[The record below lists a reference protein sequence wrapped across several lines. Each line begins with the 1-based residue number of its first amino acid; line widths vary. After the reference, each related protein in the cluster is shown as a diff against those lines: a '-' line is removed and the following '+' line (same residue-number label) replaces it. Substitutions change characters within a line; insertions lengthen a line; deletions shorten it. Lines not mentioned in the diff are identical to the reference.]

1 MILRKLLSATQ
12 HSIKLGAEVCAI
24 GAALAGV
31 YAYFNP
37 SVVSDYMVAVEEHT
51 RRSAEAMERIE
62 DNTAAISQD
71 TQAISTNTEALAAA
85 VPSWLTVSYLTV
97 DQLYSDPYFQ
107 VDVQNDTPQQIDSVQ
122 VALKGLDGTEIL
134 KFGPYVLPPREVR
147 YNRSKVTMPRDV
159 TLCITG
165 VVDGKGRMSEV
176 RKLHVS
182 GDAPNFKVET
192 VDRRVVLEDA
202 ILAECL

>member
-1 MILRKLLSATQ
+1 MLRKLLFVTQ
-12 HSIKLGAEVCAI
+12 NSIKLGAEVCAI
-24 GAALAGV
+24 SAALAAV

-51 RRSAEAMERIE
+51 RRAAEAMERI
-62 DNTAAISQD
+62 DGNTAAISQD

-85 VPSWLTVSYLTV
+85 IPSWLTVSYLTV
-97 DQLYSDPYFQ
+97 DQPFSDPYFQ

-122 VALKGLDGTEIL
+122 VALKGFDGTEIL

-147 YNRSKVTMPRDV
+147 NNRSKVTMPRDV

-165 VVDGKGRMSEV
+165 LVDGKDRMSEV

-192 VDRRVVLEDA
+192 VDRRVDLDDA
-202 ILAECL
+202 LLSECQ